1 MIVAVSR
8 IIVSGVPARP
18 GEFSG
23 CAHTRAVRKL
33 RNDWASAVVSK
44 SRSMITNFGSSTGR
58 RTRCART
65 PALRRASAKRL
76 NADVHVSKSVIGCWI
91 CSVVNGSLL
100 VVSRR
105 PRLRRHSTTRYPRF
119 LGSLDREPA
128 TRCAYDRW
136 VAAISA
142 QSRAVERVVRRCQN
156 TTGDA
161 LSLRLAVLE
170 EIRRAVGF
178 DAHAW
183 LLTDPETEVGS
194 APLADVPCLPELPRL
209 IRLKYLTTVNR
220 WTRLDGPVARLHAS
234 TGGRLDQSLLWREM
248 LARHGVTD
256 VASLVFRCRHG
267 CWGFL
272 DLWRS
277 GRGSFTDEDVEF
289 LAAIARPVTE
299 GLRRCQADTVSLDTP
314 APVRVGPVVL
324 VLSPDLNV
332 RAQTLETD
340 EYLRLL
346 VPPDADRQPIPA
358 GAYNVAAQLLSVE
371 AGVDNHSPTA
381 RVHLA
386 EGVWLTLRAAR
397 IVTASPAASQDI
409 AVAIEATPPAERMEL
424 FGRACALSA
433 REMELLSRL
442 IMGSDTR
449 GIAAQ
454 MFLSENTVQDH
465 LKSIFIKTGV
475 SNRRTLLARVVGR

>member
-1 MIVAVSR
+1 
-8 IIVSGVPARP
+8 
-18 GEFSG
+18 
-23 CAHTRAVRKL
+23 
-33 RNDWASAVVSK
+33 
-44 SRSMITNFGSSTGR
+44 
-58 RTRCART
+58 
-65 PALRRASAKRL
+65 
-76 NADVHVSKSVIGCWI
+76 
-91 CSVVNGSLL
+91 
-100 VVSRR
+100 
-105 PRLRRHSTTRYPRF
+105 
-119 LGSLDREPA
+119 LDRKPA
-128 TRCAYDRW
+128 TRYAYDRC

-142 QSRAVERVVRRCQN
+142 QSRAIERVVRLCRN
-156 TTGDA
+156 TTADA

-170 EIRRAVGF
+170 EIRRAVEF

-220 WTRLDGPVARLHAS
+220 WTRLDASVACLHTA
-234 TGGRLDQSLLWREM
+234 TGGHLERSLVWREM
-248 LARHGVTD
+248 LARYAVTD

-277 GRGSFTDEDVEF
+277 GGGSFTDQDAGF
-289 LAAIARPVTE
+289 LAAIASPVTE
-299 GLRRCQADTVSLDTP
+299 ALRRCQASTFSLDAP

-324 VLSPDLNV
+324 VLSADLEV
-332 RAQTLETD
+332 RAQTLETN

-346 VPPDADRQPIPA
+346 VPPAADRQPIPA

-371 AGVDNHSPTA
+371 AGVDNHPPIA
-381 RVHLA
+381 RVHLSD
-386 EGVWLTLRAAR
+386 GVWLTLRAAR
-397 IVTASPAASQDI
+397 IGAASPTAGQDI
-409 AVAIEATPPAERMEL
+409 AVAIEATSPVERMKL

-433 REMELLSRL
+433 REMELLGHL
-442 IMGSDTR
+442 ITGSDTR

-465 LKSIFIKTGV
+465 LKSIFTKTGA
-475 SNRRTLLARVVGR
+475 SHRRTLLARVVGR